1 VLPQVQWFYIKV
13 TQQRVRTF

>member
-1 VLPQVQWFYIKV
+1 V